1 MAPAAPSTVLFDLD
15 GTLLDTAPGLAW
27 ALNRVRAANGLP
39 ALAFDRI
46 RPHVS
51 HGSVALTRI
60 GCDADEGSEA
70 FERFRRALLR
80 TYGDNVAHGTRP
92 FEGTEALLHTL
103 ESRSIP
109 WGVVTNKPAWLT
121 GPLLQA
127 LGLAARAAVVIS
139 GDTAS
144 EQKPHPAPLL
154 LAAERTATPPREC
167 VYVGDAQRDITAGN
181 AAGMYTLVAL
191 YGYIGAD
198 DSPSTWG
205 ADAMVRTPLEI
216 GNWLT
221 SF

>member
-1 MAPAAPSTVLFDLD
+1 MSRAPSKVLFDLD

-27 ALNRVRAANGLP
+27 ALNRVRTAQGLP
-39 ALAFDRI
+39 ALAFDRV
-46 RPHVS
+46 RSQVS

-60 GCDADEGSEA
+60 GCDADEGSEE
-70 FERFRRALLR
+70 FERFRLALLR
-80 TYGDNVAHGTRP
+80 TYGDNVAYGTRL
-92 FEGTEALLHTL
+92 FEGMEELLHAL

-109 WGVVTNKPAWLT
+109 WGVVTNKPDWLT

-127 LGLAARAAVVIS
+127 LGLGTRAAVIIS
-139 GDTAS
+139 GDTAQ
-144 EQKPHPAPLL
+144 ERKPHPAPLL
-154 LAAERTATPPREC
+154 LAAERMATSPREC
-167 VYVGDAQRDITAGN
+167 VYVGDAKRDITAGK

-198 DSPSTWG
+198 DSPTTWG

-216 GNWLT
+216 GRWLT